1 VLREFLPALGF
12 ELLACFDNNTNVR
25 PPFADVPLVGDWSAF
40 ASWRRK
46 FPGTIACIVAIGGA
60 RGEDRVKIQHR
71 LSAEGLNPISL
82 VHPTAFVAANASY
95 SAGSQILAMSAV
107 CTSTS
112 LGEACIINT
121 RASVD
126 HECVLG
132 NGVHIGPGATLCGEV
147 HVDDFAFIG
156 AGATVLPR
164 VRIGRN
170 AVVGAGAV
178 VARDVAPGVCVAG
191 VPARV
196 RDTHHSA

>member
-1 VLREFLPALGF
+1 MTLAPLVCWGATGQAKVLREFLPALGF

-40 ASWRRK
+40 ASWRKK
-46 FPGTIACIVAIGGA
+46 FPGSIACVVAVGGA
-60 RGEDRVKIQHR
+60 HGEDRVKIQHR
-71 LSAEGLNPISL
+71 LSAEGLDPISL

-107 CTSTS
+107 CASTS

-132 NGVHIGPGATLCGEV
+132 NGVHMALAPRFVAKCVWTTLRSSERAQRSCPACTSV
-147 HVDDFAFIG
+147 
-156 AGATVLPR
+156 
-164 VRIGRN
+164 
-170 AVVGAGAV
+170 AVQ
-178 VARDVAPGVCVAG
+178 
-191 VPARV
+191 
-196 RDTHHSA
+196 